1 VDVAVIAAR
10 IGNKIL
16 SGIAVLM
23 IMLLFSFGGHSLWD
37 GLMVREGTFLSRDL
51 LKYKPE
57 SGDEASLSQ
66 EELMAINPDTRGWI
80 TIDDTRIDYP
90 VLHGE
95 TDMTYINT
103 DIYGE
108 FSLAGSIFL
117 SCLNQTDF
125 SDQYNL
131 VYGHHVDNGGM
142 FGDVVEFVHTDYF
155 NTHQTGTL
163 FLKNQIYDI
172 ELFACIEADAYD
184 RLIYSPGSECDIAE
198 LLAYLVADST
208 QYREIGVTTEDNIV
222 GLSTC
227 ADAQSNDRVILFG
240 RLNKK

>member
-1 VDVAVIAAR
+1 MAR

-16 SGIAVLM
+16 GFAASMMITVL
-23 IMLLFSFGGHSLWD
+23 LSFGGYSLWD
-37 GLMVREGTFLSRDL
+37 GFMVSEGAFLSSDL
-51 LKYKPE
+51 LKYKP
-57 SGDEASLSQ
+57 SVDSEASLSM

-80 TIDDTRIDYP
+80 TIDDTNIDYP

-95 TDMTYINT
+95 TDLTYINT

-108 FSLAGSIFL
+108 FSLSGSIFM

-131 VYGHHVDNGGM
+131 IYGHHLDNGGM
-142 FGDVVEFVHTDYF
+142 FGDVVKFVDEDYF
-155 NTHQTGTL
+155 ETHQTGTM
-163 FLKNQIYDI
+163 FLTDRIYDI
-172 ELFACIEADAYD
+172 ELFACMEKDSYD
-184 RLIYSPGSECDIAE
+184 RLIYSPGENCDVVE
-198 LLAYLVADST
+198 LLDYISTDST
-208 QYREIGVTTEDNIV
+208 RYRDIGVTAEDRII

-240 RLNKK
+240 RLIEK